1 MQHTQTT
8 PAKTI
13 AASLIISAAA
23 LLSATPALAQK
34 AGKAAGKA
42 ASTQRTCRGEVRF
55 APGSYTGTVSS
66 VVRGYNYCEY
76 RIRARAGQTLSAQL
90 TGSPSLQAILYGE
103 ESIDLSDGQDYTL
116 PRNGTYTV
124 RVLQTRNS
132 ARSSKAAQA
141 FSLAIT
147 IR

>member
-1 MQHTQTT
+1 MKQRKQH
-8 PAKTI
+8 PKTI
-13 AASLIISAAA
+13 AASLLISAAA
-23 LLSATPALAQK
+23 IFGATPALAQK
-34 AGKAAGKA
+34 ATQAAGA
-42 ASTQRTCRGEVRF
+42 QRICRGEVRF

-66 VVRGYNYCEY
+66 AVRGYNYCEY

-90 TGSPSLQAILYGE
+90 TGSPGLQAILYGN

-132 ARSSKAAQA
+132 ARKTRAAQT
-141 FSLAIT
+141 FSLALT

>member
-23 LLSATPALAQK
+23 LLSATTALAQK
-34 AGKAAGKA
+34 AGKA

-66 VVRGYNYCEY
+66 AVRGYNYCEY